1 MLLTG
6 RRYKPEN
13 TDFTNNQ
20 QFTLPSAWMLFSL
33 LADGS
38 TLLYEWLCYTETKNK
53 RTILANH
60 ALVFYISNPIKI

>member
-1 MLLTG
+1 MLLTV

-60 ALVFYISNPIKI
+60 ALVLYISNPIKI